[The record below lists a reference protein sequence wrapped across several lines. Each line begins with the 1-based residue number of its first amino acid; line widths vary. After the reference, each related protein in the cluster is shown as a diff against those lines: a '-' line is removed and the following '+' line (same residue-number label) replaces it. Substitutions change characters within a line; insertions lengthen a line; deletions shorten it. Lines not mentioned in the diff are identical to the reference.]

1 MRENRIKNNHNIH
14 KNVYTSY
21 LNKSTARLVNPDPK
35 LMFGRI
41 PIYLVWLL
49 WRAAAV
55 LNLQYFISRDFVL
68 LWNLFYNK
76 PLVQHVPES
85 QGVERK
91 VLHPEE
97 K

>member
-1 MRENRIKNNHNIH
+1 MMRKESVHIERKPYKKN
-14 KNVYTSY
+14 
-21 LNKSTARLVNPDPK
+21 
-35 LMFGRI
+35 I
-41 PIYLVWLL
+41 PIYLVWLV

-91 VLHPEE
+91 VLHPVE

>member
-1 MRENRIKNNHNIH
+1 MSTTLKKVYLLRIFTKLLTLQMMRKESVHIGRKPYKNIHNIH
-14 KNVYTSY
+14 KNVYPSY

-68 LWNLFYNK
+68 L
-76 PLVQHVPES
+76 
-85 QGVERK
+85 
-91 VLHPEE
+91 
-97 K
+97 